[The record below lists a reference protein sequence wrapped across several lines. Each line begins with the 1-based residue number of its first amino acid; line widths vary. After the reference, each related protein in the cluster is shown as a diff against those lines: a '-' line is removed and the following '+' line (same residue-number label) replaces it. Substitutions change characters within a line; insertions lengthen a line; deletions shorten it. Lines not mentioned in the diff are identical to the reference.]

1 MSDFGLK
8 VGTTG
13 EARTMVTGEN
23 TALKFGS
30 GTVNV
35 YATPAMIWLME
46 KASVNC
52 VDSSLPQGFSS
63 VGTKLDIKHLAA
75 TPIGMEVVA
84 EAELIEADGPRLK
97 FKVTAYDSKEKI
109 GEGTHSRYII
119 KLDEFLKKAES
130 KMRQD

>member
-1 MSDFGLK
+1 MNDFGLK
-8 VGTTG
+8 VGMTG
-13 EARTMVTGEN
+13 EARTMVTAEN

-46 KASVNC
+46 KACVNC
-52 VDSSLPQGFSS
+52 VDSSLPKGFSS
-63 VGTKLDIKHLAA
+63 VGTKVEIKHLAA

-84 EAELIEADGPRLK
+84 EAELIESDGPRLK
-97 FKVTAYDSKEKI
+97 FRVTAYDSKEKI

-119 KLDEFLKKAES
+119 KLDEFQKKAES
-130 KMRQD
+130 KISQ